1 MKKNKQKLVFQLEDI
16 VCDICGD
23 GCKKN
28 LDIESA
34 KLFAHW
40 GYDYK
45 KDGDV
50 YDIDL
55 CENCFDKTLKFL
67 LEIRSH
73 INTREDNS
81 DTLSPIGNQIL
92 PSN

>member
-1 MKKNKQKLVFQLEDI
+1 MKRNKKKLVLQLDDI
-16 VCDICGD
+16 VCDICGNS
-23 GCKKN
+23 CKKN

-40 GYDYK
+40 GYDSS
-45 KDGDV
+45 KDGYV

-55 CENCFDKTLKFL
+55 CEGCFDKTLTFL

-81 DTLSPIGNQIL
+81 DTLSPVSDQII
-92 PSN
+92 SN

>member
-1 MKKNKQKLVFQLEDI
+1 MKKNKEKLVLQLDDI
-16 VCDICGD
+16 ICDICGES
-23 GCKKN
+23 CKKN

-40 GYDYK
+40 GYDSK

-55 CENCFDKTLKFL
+55 CENCFDKVLKYL
-67 LEIRSH
+67 LEIRSF
-73 INTREDNS
+73 ISKREDQS
-81 DTLSPIGNQIL
+81 DTLSP
-92 PSN
+92 SSTFR

>member
-1 MKKNKQKLVFQLEDI
+1 MKTTKEKLVLHIDDI
-16 VCDICGD
+16 ICDICGNS
-23 GCKKN
+23 CKKN
-28 LDIESA
+28 IDIESA

-40 GYDYK
+40 GYDSK

-55 CENCFDKTLKFL
+55 CENCFDKTLKYL

-73 INTREDNS
+73 INKRDDET
-81 DTLSPIGNQIL
+81 DTLSPVNRPII
-92 PSN
+92 PS

>member
-1 MKKNKQKLVFQLEDI
+1 MKKTKEKLVLQLDDI

-23 GCKKN
+23 SCKKN

-40 GYDYK
+40 GYDSK

-55 CENCFDKTLKFL
+55 CEKCFDRTLNYL
-67 LEIRSH
+67 MQIRSCVSK
-73 INTREDNS
+73 REDHS
-81 DTLSPIGNQIL
+81 DTLT
-92 PSN
+92 PSSTFK